1 MNIPEKADIWAKT
14 YRKLKKEER
23 YDYFMKT
30 FNKKLPEHFLEGV
43 DVVDYL
49 LNGFSFLDGQKEH
62 DKILN
67 LIDIIYKHNENTFKK
82 GDYQYID
89 QYLLDIKLYR
99 SEVEYN
105 DYKKFIDA
113 PVESVDKLIDYL
125 RKTIYYGYKDI
136 AYNISKEVFKPIEK
150 APDLIVGAERD
161 FAETVYLDKWQS
173 HYEEIKSGAES
184 DKDEFLK
191 FMENYN
197 YKLDEY
203 YDMIVNYLRS
213 GKLDFEDF
221 NQEFLKGQREFVTRL
236 KWMFLNYMYEEK
248 DINFQI
254 SDSIWQLTLSF
265 LLSDKVLEELVRV
278 EGLFII
284 DRVNI
289 ISYLKKMTSFL
300 SDNSEKQFFLLW
312 GMVYIYDFLYEQG
325 IIPELIYRS
334 ALKIINWNKPEI
346 MLAYSSKLWKY
357 SFVHRLSKPESVNED
372 IFNAERELFI
382 KTYST
387 DINSNNIKDIYPYDI
402 NPDEAL
408 NDNNSID
415 IGRNDPCI
423 CGSGKKYKKCCL
435 RLMEKQER
443 EWKRNKGNE
452 RDFIWTIGEIAE
464 MTTEEIIDKLFYFG
478 VYFNMDVFKN
488 RLMKEDSAANIV
500 NEWFEK
506 FEIRA
511 RYFDH
516 DFIKLSAEVLKN
528 RVNG

>member
-1 MNIPEKADIWAKT
+1 MIIPEKADIWAKT
-14 YRKLKKEER
+14 YRELKKEES
-23 YDYFMKT
+23 YDYFMET
-30 FNKKLPEHFLEGV
+30 FNKRLPEHFLEGV

-49 LNGFSFLDGQKEH
+49 LNGFSFLDEQKEH

-67 LIDIIYKHNENTFKK
+67 LIDTIYKHNENTFKK
-82 GDYQYID
+82 GDKQYID

-99 SEVEYN
+99 SEVEYS
-105 DYKKFIDA
+105 DYRKFIDA

-136 AYNISKEVFKPIEK
+136 AYNISKEVFKPIEE

-173 HYEEIKSGAES
+173 HYDEIKTGAEP
-184 DKDEFLK
+184 DKNEFLK

-203 YDMIVNYLRS
+203 YDIIANYLMS
-213 GKLDFEDF
+213 EELDSEDF

-236 KWMFLNYMYEEK
+236 KWSFLNYMYEEK

-254 SDSIWQLTLSF
+254 SNSIWQETLSF
-265 LLSDKVLEELVRV
+265 LLSDKTLEELFRV
-278 EGLFII
+278 EGIFII
-284 DRVNI
+284 DRLSL

-300 SDNSEKQFFLLW
+300 SDNSEKQFLLLW
-312 GMVYIYDFLYEQG
+312 GMVYIYDFLYKQG

-334 ALKIINWNKPEI
+334 ALKIINWIKPEVVS
-346 MLAYSSKLWKY
+346 AHSSKLWKY
-357 SFVHRLSKPESVNED
+357 SFIHRLPKSESVKED
-372 IFNAERELFI
+372 IFKGEKDLFI
-382 KTYST
+382 KTYSCEIKLN
-387 DINSNNIKDIYPYDI
+387 DIEDIYPYGI
-402 NPDEAL
+402 NQDETL
-408 NDNNSID
+408 NDKESIN

-423 CGSGKKYKKCCL
+423 CGSGRKYKKCCL

-443 EWKRNKGNE
+443 KWKRSKGNE
-452 RDFIWTIGEIAE
+452 RNFIWTIGEIAE

-478 VYFNMDVFKN
+478 VYFNKDAFKN
-488 RLMKEDSAANIV
+488 RLMEDDSVANIV
-500 NEWFEK
+500 NQWFEK

-511 RYFDH
+511 RYFDR
-516 DFIKLSAEVLKN
+516 DFIKLAAEVLKN
-528 RVNG
+528 RLNG